1 MAAPAR
7 IGLDDALER
16 HLAGVHQLAVFADL
30 SLHVVDALGPHLSDH
45 LSGVREVCVEAE
57 EVDAIFQREDLRLSV
72 QPQAERY
79 DVLLDFLED
88 LPEQQLVVA
97 NNVEVI
103 HISAIYEAEVVAQPV
118 VEVVEIEQRK
128 ELAALVADRDARI
141 RRTVNNKPQKPLDE
155 QVGDDARRLCQ
166 RDRDVPVGVHG
177 LALEALERRVP
188 DAGGECD
195 AIQIH
200 KSDLEGVGRDVAE
213 NSIP

>member
-1 MAAPAR
+1 M
-7 IGLDDALER
+7 
-16 HLAGVHQLAVFADL
+16 
-30 SLHVVDALGPHLSDH
+30 
-45 LSGVREVCVEAE
+45 EAE

-141 RRTVNNKPQKPLDE
+141 RRTVNNKPQKLLDE
-155 QVGDDARRLCQ
+155 VPELLVGDELQGLPCLFVANSMEQ
-166 RDRDVPVGVHG
+166 GVKE
-177 LALEALERRVP
+177 L
-188 DAGGECD
+188 
-195 AIQIH
+195 
-200 KSDLEGVGRDVAE
+200 
-213 NSIP
+213 